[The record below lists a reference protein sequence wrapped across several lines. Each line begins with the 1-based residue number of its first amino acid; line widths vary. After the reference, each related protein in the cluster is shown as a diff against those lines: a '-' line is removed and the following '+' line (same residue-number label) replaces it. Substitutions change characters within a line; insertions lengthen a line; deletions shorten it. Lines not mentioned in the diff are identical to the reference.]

1 MNKIAI
7 DNSTLPFFITEELYV
22 VERQFKEKK
31 IETEDQLTSQEDDE
45 SNAVLPALD
54 QKLLVIVRFHD
65 PNQQIGP
72 FKVFLTKLLA
82 ASGYKLSSVDVVVM
96 NKFKEIK
103 AKTIINHSS
112 ADFVMTF
119 GVDLRNPENFSLR
132 QFNGKQVI
140 IAAPLEL
147 LPSSR
152 DRKSKLWSLMKE
164 MFRLQ

>member
-7 DNSTLPFFITEELYV
+7 DDSTLPFFITEELYV
-22 VERQFKEKK
+22 VERQFKKEK
-31 IETEDQLTSQEDDE
+31 IETEQQLTSNEADE
-45 SNAVLPALD
+45 SNAVLPSLVK
-54 QKLLVIVRFHD
+54 QLLIIVRFHD
-65 PNQQIGP
+65 EEQNISS

-82 ASGYKLSSVDVVVM
+82 ASGYKLASIDLVVM

-103 AKTIINHSS
+103 AKTIINHSA

-119 GVDLRNPENFSLR
+119 GVDLKNPENFSLR
-132 QFNGKQVI
+132 QFNGKHII

-152 DRKSKLWSLMKE
+152 ERKSKLWSLMKE
-164 MFRLQ
+164 MFRLE